1 MRLTQNVDACLKD
14 NPDIIKMPN
23 QVELS
28 RLEYVDFNEPT
39 RTLSKAIIL
48 LRLKEL

>member
-1 MRLTQNVDACLKD
+1 
-14 NPDIIKMPN
+14 MPN

-39 RTLSKAIIL
+39 RTLVRQLL

>member
-1 MRLTQNVDACLKD
+1 
-14 NPDIIKMPN
+14 MPN

-39 RTLSKAIIL
+39 RTLVRQLL
-48 LRLKEL
+48 LRLNSR